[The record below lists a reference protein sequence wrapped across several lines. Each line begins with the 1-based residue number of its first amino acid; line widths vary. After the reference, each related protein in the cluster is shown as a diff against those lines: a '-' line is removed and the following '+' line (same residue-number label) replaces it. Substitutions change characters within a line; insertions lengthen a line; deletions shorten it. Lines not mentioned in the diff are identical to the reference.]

1 MSTWELLKEL
11 SLQYDDEQ
19 IERMF
24 PKVSGYTRPQDGIFE
39 QYTEKEFR
47 SIMLD
52 KTGQEE

>member
-47 SIMLD
+47 SIML
-52 KTGQEE
+52 KSKGE